1 MYVGIFLLHD
11 TYYYIIR
18 IFCSFKSFRRL
29 LSVRNKISVTD
40 STGWG
45 VLAETG
51 LYLASGTL
59 SIQ

>member
-1 MYVGIFLLHD
+1 MYVGIFLLHG

-51 LYLASGTL
+51 L
-59 SIQ
+59 